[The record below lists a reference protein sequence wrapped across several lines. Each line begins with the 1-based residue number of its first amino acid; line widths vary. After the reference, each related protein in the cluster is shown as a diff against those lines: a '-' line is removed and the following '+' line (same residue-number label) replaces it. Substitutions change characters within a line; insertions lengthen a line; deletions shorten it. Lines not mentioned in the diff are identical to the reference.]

1 MLNKYLLQLMLS
13 KGIGEVALKKII
25 NTFPISEWKQL
36 CENPRMLN
44 GIISCRNAT
53 VESVSLNKDRAEK
66 LYLKMQQNDILMI
79 LESDDNYPKQLK
91 ESLGNKCPPILFAKG
106 NANLLSSTSVG
117 FCGSRK
123 VSEKGLDITAQC
135 AAQLVQK
142 GISVVSG
149 YAAGTDTAAH
159 LSAIENGG
167 NTIFVLAEGIL
178 NFSYKKQVKN
188 RLTPQNHV
196 FVSQFYPDAH
206 WSVGNAMKRN
216 SIIIGLSKA
225 MILVE
230 SGKKGGT
237 FSAGEETLKL
247 SLPLFVIDYE
257 KPEVSA
263 EANPYFI
270 SQGGIPIRGRNHT
283 PNLSHV
289 FWSVEHSSHPPKIP
303 DTTDSPIQLSFLN
316 IS

>member
-1 MLNKYLLQLMLS
+1 MLNQYLIQLMLS

-25 NTFPISEWKQL
+25 NVVPEREWQTL
-36 CENPRMLN
+36 CESPHLLGN
-44 GIISCRNAT
+44 IINCRGNT
-53 VESVSLNKDRAEK
+53 IESVLLNKDRAGQ
-66 LYLKMQQNDILMI
+66 LYLKMQKNSIAMI
-79 LESDDNYPKQLK
+79 LESDKSYPPQLK
-91 ESLGNKCPPILFAKG
+91 DALGSKCPPVLFAKG
-106 NANLLSSTSVG
+106 NIELLSTIAVG

-123 VSEKGLDITAQC
+123 VSEKGLSITSQC
-135 AAQLVQK
+135 AMQLVQK
-142 GISVVSG
+142 NISVVSG

-159 LSAIENGG
+159 VAAIENGG

-178 NFSYKKQVKN
+178 NFSYKKQVKAH
-188 RLTPQNHV
+188 LTTQNHV
-196 FVSQFYPDAH
+196 FISQFYPDAQ

-230 SGKKGGT
+230 SGKSGGT

-247 SLPLFVIDYE
+247 SLPLFVIDYV

-270 SQGGIPIRGRNHT
+270 SRGGVPIRGKNQT
-283 PNLSHV
+283 PNLARV
-289 FWSVEHSSHPPKIP
+289 FWAVEHGSNHENSTKH
-303 DTTDSPIQLSFLN
+303 SPVQLDFFNMS
-316 IS
+316 